1 MKSQE
6 SSTGKAPASGH
17 ARYKPPMD
25 GLLPTR
31 ERALPVNRLKAGL
44 VMLGCSALVLPL
56 SGCLSAPKASN
67 DPSRFGPGLGGE
79 LKSLVDSAGSS
90 GTIIWI
96 GIFLALCVVV
106 GLVAYRKRQS
116 QQETGSGTKAS
127 SRSGGSSQ
135 PDTFK
140 QYLSIGALVLGAI
153 AISFAAIFAEKAM
166 YAGYM
171 GSSSVGFW
179 RFALA
184 VPFFLVLM
192 AILPKRT
199 EEVPRAG
206 SVNPLWL
213 LLPGLLFAGDIGF
226 WHAALPYTTAAT
238 ATLLANIQVFIVG
251 FFGWLLLKEK
261 LRPVYV
267 VGLVLAF
274 MGIWLLLTR
283 GHSIQEN
290 ASNPLLGDTLS
301 IITAFWYAGYL
312 LMVKWLR
319 RDYRTIEIMLT
330 ASIVA
335 ASVLFLAAMI
345 RGEIFIPFYND
356 SMPDQYGQAWL
367 YLVLLALVPQCI
379 GQGLIAWSFFRL
391 PASFSAVVLL
401 LQPVCAAFLGWWML
415 SEVLSDW
422 QLAACGLVL
431 VGIVLARLGSR
442 ASD

>member
-1 MKSQE
+1 MR
-6 SSTGKAPASGH
+6 GKTI
-17 ARYKPPMD
+17 PMP
-25 GLLPTR
+25 GPLPIL
-31 ERALPVNRLKAGL
+31 ERSIPVIPMMAKRATLALPLLA
-44 VMLGCSALVLPL
+44 LPL

-67 DPSRFGPGLGGE
+67 DPTRFGPRIGAE
-79 LKSLVDSAGSS
+79 LKSLAENAAGSS
-90 GTIIWI
+90 LALWI
-96 GIFLALCVVV
+96 GVLLILCVAGSLVV
-106 GLVAYRKRQS
+106 YRKKQNSRVASKKKKKSKSKKTSSKTSEKPNARQ
-116 QQETGSGTKAS
+116 
-127 SRSGGSSQ
+127 
-135 PDTFK
+135 
-140 QYLSIGALVLGAI
+140 QYLSIAALVLGAV

-199 EEVPRAG
+199 HELPKPG
-206 SVNPLWL
+206 SLNPLWL

-251 FFGWLLLKEK
+251 LFGWLLLKEK

-274 MGIWLLLTR
+274 LGIWLLLTR

-290 ASNPLLGDTLS
+290 ATNPMYGDTLS

-319 RDYRTIEIMLT
+319 RDFRTLEIMLT

-345 RGEIFIPFYND
+345 QGEIFIPFYNE
-356 SMPDQYGQAWL
+356 SMPEQYSRAWL
-367 YLVLLALVPQCI
+367 YLVLLAFVPQCI

-442 ASD
+442 SSS

>member
-1 MKSQE
+1 M
-6 SSTGKAPASGH
+6 
-17 ARYKPPMD
+17 
-25 GLLPTR
+25 
-31 ERALPVNRLKAGL
+31 AL
-44 VMLGCSALVLPL
+44 LVLPL
-56 SGCLSAPKASN
+56 TGCLSAPKASN
-67 DPSRFGPGLGGE
+67 DSTRVGPRIGAE
-79 LKSLVDSAGSS
+79 LKSLAEDAVGSS
-90 GTIIWI
+90 VAIWI
-96 GIFLALCVVV
+96 GVLLILCVA
-106 GLVAYRKRQS
+106 GSLVAYRKAQGRNATTKKKKTS
-116 QQETGSGTKAS
+116 SKAS
-127 SRSGGSSQ
+127 EKPDSRQ
-135 PDTFK
+135 
-140 QYLSIGALVLGAI
+140 QYLSIAALVLGAV

-192 AILPKRT
+192 AVLPKRT
-199 EEVPRAG
+199 HELPKPG
-206 SVNPLWL
+206 SLNPLWL

-251 FFGWLLLKEK
+251 LFGWLLLKEK
-261 LRPVYV
+261 LRPVYA

-274 MGIWLLLTR
+274 VGIWLLLTR
-283 GHSIQEN
+283 GHSVQEN
-290 ASNPLLGDTLS
+290 ATNPLFGDTLS

-312 LMVKWLR
+312 LTVKWLR
-319 RDYRTIEIMLT
+319 RDFRTLEIMLT

-345 RGEIFIPFYND
+345 QGEIFIPFYNE
-356 SMPDQYGQAWL
+356 SMPEQYSKAWL

-415 SEVLSDW
+415 SEVLSGW

-442 ASD
+442 PAS